1 MDDNFQL
8 SELQCDAII
17 EFLSI
22 GMGNAANSLSQM
34 VNEEVKL
41 SIPHLELLTQPQV
54 MSHISTSP
62 SAKIAVVKQHFHG
75 PFWGD
80 ALLLFE
86 PEKSFQFVQIWL
98 KEQVPQALLIEL
110 EPDALIEISNIIIGA
125 CLSSLANILT
135 QELTPE
141 IPIFMTGT
149 TTEIFDIKTIPTE
162 EMLMFLQVDFALT
175 TKDIK
180 GYVAFIL
187 EIPSVERFK
196 TSIDK
201 YLSVIGI

>member
-1 MDDNFQL
+1 MDNNFQL
-8 SELQCDAII
+8 SELQRDAII

-41 SIPHLELLTQPQV
+41 SIPALELLTPQQV
-54 MSHISTSP
+54 TNYFSTKSH
-62 SAKIAVVKQHFHG
+62 AKAVKQHFHG

-80 ALLLFE
+80 VLLLFD
-86 PEKSFQFVQIWL
+86 PENSFQFVQVWL
-98 KEQVPQALLIEL
+98 KNKVPQALLTEIEP
-110 EPDALIEISNIIIGA
+110 EALIEISNIIIGA
-125 CLSSLANILT
+125 CLSSLADILT
-135 QELTPE
+135 QELIPE

-149 TTEIFDIKTIPTE
+149 TAEILDMNTIQQE
-162 EMLMFLQVDFALT
+162 EIVMFLQVDFSLST
-175 TKDIK
+175 QEIK

-196 TSIDK
+196 ASIDK
-201 YLSVIGI
+201 YLSVITL